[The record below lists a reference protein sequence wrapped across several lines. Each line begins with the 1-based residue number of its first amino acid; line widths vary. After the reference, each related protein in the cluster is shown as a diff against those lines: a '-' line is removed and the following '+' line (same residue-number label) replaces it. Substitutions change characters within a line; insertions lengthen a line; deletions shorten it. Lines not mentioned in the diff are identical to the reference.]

1 MPWILLCEAF
11 PSLNHCAPIH
21 KFAPLCPARS
31 RTHLTSRVLKI
42 FATKRNCFPR
52 LGPFLKTT
60 SALCIHRSGTGSGS
74 TRLPSVS
81 VFRPIFPYRNL
92 ILPLSLSLSLSVSRC
107 SRLSFHPRAI
117 DVARLSNECA
127 RSDNGDGA
135 CYVLVGRR
143 KTGGGRTNERSNER
157 EESCND
163 DEDDDEDEVTVTATS
178 ANTGAPDTNRSSP
191 RHCFP
196 TSSVN
201 THTHTHRYIY
211 IYTHSHTASPN
222 NALCQQ

>member
-1 MPWILLCEAF
+1 MAGPPLRSTFAATLLLRPRRSSLSSAPSVF
-11 PSLNHCAPIH
+11 SPSLSHPSS
-21 KFAPLCPARS
+21 RS
-31 RTHLTSRVLKI
+31 S
-42 FATKRNCFPR
+42 
-52 LGPFLKTT
+52 
-60 SALCIHRSGTGSGS
+60 
-74 TRLPSVS
+74 
-81 VFRPIFPYRNL
+81 
-92 ILPLSLSLSLSVSRC
+92 PLSSLSLFLSLSVSRC

-163 DEDDDEDEVTVTATS
+163 DEDDDEDEVTATS

>member
-1 MPWILLCEAF
+1 MRRGWSPSSFHLRGHPSPSTEEILPLLRSLC
-11 PSLNHCAPIH
+11 
-21 KFAPLCPARS
+21 
-31 RTHLTSRVLKI
+31 VLS
-42 FATKRNCFPR
+42 FLVP
-52 LGPFLKTT
+52 PFLPFF
-60 SALCIHRSGTGSGS
+60 S
-74 TRLPSVS
+74 
-81 VFRPIFPYRNL
+81 L
-92 ILPLSLSLSLSVSRC
+92 ILSLSLSLSLSVSRC

-163 DEDDDEDEVTVTATS
+163 DEDEVTVTATS

-201 THTHTHRYIY
+201 THTHTHTDIYIY
-211 IYTHSHTASPN
+211 IHTHSHTASPN

>member
-1 MPWILLCEAF
+1 MRRGWSPSSFHLRGSSPPFSFLRDPPSPPLPLCSLLPCPTLPPVLIS
-11 PSLNHCAPIH
+11 PSLSP
-21 KFAPLCPARS
+21 
-31 RTHLTSRVLKI
+31 
-42 FATKRNCFPR
+42 
-52 LGPFLKTT
+52 
-60 SALCIHRSGTGSGS
+60 
-74 TRLPSVS
+74 
-81 VFRPIFPYRNL
+81 
-92 ILPLSLSLSLSVSRC
+92 C
-107 SRLSFHPRAI
+107 SYLSFHPRAI
-117 DVARLSNECA
+117 DVARLSNDCA
-127 RSDNGDGA
+127 RSDNRDGA

-201 THTHTHRYIY
+201 THTHTHIY
-211 IYTHSHTASPN
+211 IHIHTRPAPTTRFVNSDSSCTLASVYRSKWVPR
-222 NALCQQ
+222 LHT